1 MLFVGIAVVNV
12 VVVVGFAVIAVIAV
26 ADTVVGFGDLW
37 LLLLLL
43 LLLPLMFSLCV

>member
-1 MLFVGIAVVNV
+1 MAFAVVNDV

-26 ADTVVGFGDLW
+26 TDTVVGFGDLW

-43 LLLPLMFSLCV
+43 LLP